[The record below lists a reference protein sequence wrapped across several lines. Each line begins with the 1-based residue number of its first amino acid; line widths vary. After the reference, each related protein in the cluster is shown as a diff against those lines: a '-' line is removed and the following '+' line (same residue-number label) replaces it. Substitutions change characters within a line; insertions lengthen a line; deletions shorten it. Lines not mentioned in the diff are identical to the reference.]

1 MIDHKEILLKLI
13 FAFDRVRKYGITN
26 DLTLEEELIEYLT
39 TEELSEVMT
48 LLENDNALKRTDS
61 SN

>member
-1 MIDHKEILLKLI
+1 MIDYKELVLTLVY
-13 FAFDRVRKYGITN
+13 AFDRVRKYGIVN

>member
-26 DLTLEEELIEYLT
+26 DPKLEYKGSLVKVER
-39 TEELSEVMT
+39 V
-48 LLENDNALKRTDS
+48 
-61 SN
+61 